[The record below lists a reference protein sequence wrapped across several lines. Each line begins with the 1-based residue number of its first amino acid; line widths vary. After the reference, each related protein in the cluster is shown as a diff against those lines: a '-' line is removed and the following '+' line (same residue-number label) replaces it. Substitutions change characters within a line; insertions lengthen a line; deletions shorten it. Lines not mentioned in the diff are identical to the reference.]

1 MIGHSRMANILPDR
15 DLMRLLDKCI
25 LHSDKDCVKTN
36 TYELRLGNRARF
48 RNSDEVVELKP
59 GEYLEVGPGE
69 TVDLTSLEVID
80 FREEAVHGVFP
91 REALMG
97 FLTSRTTLMREG
109 ISFAPTKIDPGFYG
123 TLDWV
128 FKNHD
133 FRAIML
139 PHGERLV
146 NLIVFQ
152 LETGEVPDFQYGMR
166 NTDHYQGSPG
176 LQPSAR
182 RLPAQIPDSLV
193 KRQSRKLEDA
203 SRRIRDYGP
212 PLSWVGTELEALT
225 EKFRDLSGK
234 VEGFMP
240 KIESLIGSR
249 FNKLYTFALSLAGLL
264 VALITLLQNYQH
276 EWIPWLIG
284 GLSLILLVVSFF
296 WRARTGRPARDPRG
310 PIRQPLHDRHQP
322 APTNPVA

>member
-1 MIGHSRMANILPDR
+1 LGWSTVLPTPAEMANILPDR
-15 DLMRLLDKCI
+15 DLNLLLEKCI
-25 LHSDKDCVKTN
+25 VHSHKDCVKTN
-36 TYELRLGNRARF
+36 TYELRLGDKARF

-80 FREEAVHGVFP
+80 FRQESVAAVFP
-91 REALMG
+91 GRALMG

-133 FRAIML
+133 FRSVML
-139 PHGERLV
+139 PYGERLV

-152 LETGEVPDFQYGMR
+152 LDPREVPDFQYGTR
-166 NTDHYQGSPG
+166 NTDHYQGSRG

-182 RLPAQIPDSLV
+182 NLPAQIPDGLI
-193 KRQSRKLEDA
+193 KRQSKKPEDA

-212 PLSWVGTELEALT
+212 PLSWVGTELETLAQQ
-225 EKFRDLSGK
+225 FRDLSGK
-234 VEGFMP
+234 VENFMP
-240 KIESLIGSR
+240 KIESLIGDR
-249 FNKLYTFALSLAGLL
+249 FNRAYAFVLGVAGLL
-264 VALITLLQNYQH
+264 GTVIVLLQKY
-276 EWIPWLIG
+276 ESYWWPPLLLG
-284 GLSLILLVVSFF
+284 GLSLICLSVALFV
-296 WRARTGRPARDPRG
+296 RPRK
-310 PIRQPLHDRHQP
+310 
-322 APTNPVA
+322 